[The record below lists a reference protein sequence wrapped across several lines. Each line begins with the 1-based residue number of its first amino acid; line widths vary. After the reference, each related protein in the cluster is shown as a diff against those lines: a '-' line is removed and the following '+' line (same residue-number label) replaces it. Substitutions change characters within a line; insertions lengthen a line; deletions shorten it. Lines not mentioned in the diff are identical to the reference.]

1 MAYPVDVYGTPG
13 QEKETSTTKKRAL
26 GTVLRTGNGREYAYA
41 RAGASALTPGT
52 IVATPVPAGNH
63 DMDLVTAVNAVGA
76 TTFVATLGATAAAKD
91 LYADG
96 SVFVNS
102 VAGPGTGIVYQI
114 DSHDAVDASG
124 VITLKLAGTEKIIT
138 ATTTASESSIRPNSY
153 ADIVITPTTVLNRTV
168 GVATVPLA
176 AASYGWVQTKGPA
189 SVLINGAVV
198 VGEPVRAAGAAVAG
212 AVQALNRDGTDE
224 NEQEL
229 GVVMGP
235 ISVTLDYGWIWLNI
249 A

>member
-41 RAGASALTPGT
+41 RAGAVALTPGT

-102 VAGPGTGIVYQI
+102 VAGPGAGIVYQI

-124 VITLKLAGTEKIIT
+124 VITLKLAGTEKIVT
-138 ATTTASESSIRPNSY
+138 ATTTDSQSSIRPNSY
-153 ADIVITPTTVLNRTV
+153 SDIVITPTSVLNRTV
-168 GVATVPLA
+168 GVATVPVA
-176 AASYGWVQTKGPA
+176 AASYGWVQTKGP
-189 SVLINGAVV
+189 SPLLISGTVV
-198 VGEPVRAAGAAVAG
+198 VGQHVRVAGVTTAG
-212 AVQALNRDGTDE
+212 AVIALDRDGGAED
-224 NEQEL
+224 EQEI
-229 GVVMGP
+229 GVVMAP
-235 ISVTLDYGWIWLNI
+235 ISVTTDYGWVWLNI